1 MDNDMIVLKN
11 LKNIVLNN
19 IVSESDY
26 HDMLQVILTLID
38 DLINTQPILW
48 AKPNSEDLI
57 IEEITELLFIQFE
70 NIIPSFID
78 DKHHIKDLMEDTIS
92 RCIQDA
98 FYMYYSFF
106 SPKRSYPNTFVR
118 FVPREKNKAKYIEKM
133 RKKVD
138 YLSSVPQPDQRTEE
152 WYIFRHKHLT
162 ASSIWK
168 VFSTECS
175 RNQLIYDKCKPI
187 DTSKY
192 MSVSTETPMHWG
204 HKYEPLSIMWYEKK
218 FSTIVSDFGCIP
230 HDKIPYLA
238 ASPDGINTCPES
250 PRFGRM
256 VEVKNIVN
264 RDITGIPKL
273 EYWIQ
278 MQFQME
284 VCKLN
289 ECDFLET
296 RFHEYETK
304 EDFDNDGTFTQT
316 RDGKEKGI
324 ILYFI
329 KDGQPHYEYAPF
341 MCSQQEFLEWE
352 KETMKKYNE
361 LTWMKN
367 IYWKLQEISCVLV
380 LRNKN
385 WFQSTLPILEEFW
398 NIIEREKQTGYEHR
412 APKKKMKT
420 MATPPLVAS
429 KCIINMETLDLNNLS
444 KSTAE
449 KEIQHS
455 EKSSHTECVIVNDN
469 KESNKESNKASN
481 KESNKALNKESNKAE
496 QNIKIIN
503 IETPIFSPSTD

>member
-1 MDNDMIVLKN
+1 MDNDTIFLKN
-11 LKNIVLNN
+11 LEHIILNN
-19 IVSESDY
+19 MISNNDY
-26 HDMLQVILTLID
+26 NDMIQVVFTLID

-48 AKPNSEDLI
+48 AKPNSEELI
-57 IEEITELLFIQFE
+57 VAEITELLVIQFE
-70 NIIPSFID
+70 NIIPYFTHD
-78 DKHHIKDLMEDTIS
+78 TNHIKEFLEDTIS
-92 RCIQDA
+92 KCIKDA
-98 FYMYYSFF
+98 LYMYYAFF
-106 SPKRSYPNTFVR
+106 TPKRSYPNTFIR
-118 FVPREKNKAKYIEKM
+118 FVPSENNKKHFVDKM
-133 RKKVD
+133 KKKID

-218 FSTIVSDFGCIP
+218 FTTIVSEFGCIP
-230 HDKIPYLA
+230 HDKIHYLA
-238 ASPDGINTCPES
+238 ASPDGINTCPKS

-264 RDITGIPKL
+264 RVINGIPKL

-296 RFHEYETK
+296 RFNEYETK
-304 EDFDNDGTFTQT
+304 EDFENDGTFTHT
-316 RDGKEKGI
+316 HDGKEKGI

-341 MCSQQEFLEWE
+341 MCSQKAFLEWE
-352 KETMKKYNE
+352 KQTMKKYCD

-380 LRNKN
+380 LRNKQ
-385 WFQSTLPILEEFW
+385 WFKSTLQILEDFW
-398 NIIEREKQTGYEHR
+398 NIIVREKKTGYEHR
-412 APKKKMKT
+412 SPKKRIKKT
-420 MATPPLVAS
+420 STSQFVAS
-429 KCIINMETLDLNNLS
+429 KCIINMETLDINNIS
-444 KSTAE
+444 KSSAE
-449 KEIQHS
+449 KEI
-455 EKSSHTECVIVNDN
+455 EKSEQCIKEKTATISTNVSTYSDND
-469 KESNKESNKASN
+469 KISNKINPH
-481 KESNKALNKESNKAE
+481 L
-496 QNIKIIN
+496 KIIN
-503 IETPIFSPSTD
+503 IETSLS